1 MIITKYECFLEWR
14 NDFKIINQVSSLM
27 LLCVVWGSI
36 LYVWWGDAGDSDD
49 VPRRNANDMMESS
62 GI

>member
-27 LLCVVWGSI
+27 LLCGGPYYMLGVVI
-36 LYVWWGDAGDSDD
+36 LVIA
-49 VPRRNANDMMESS
+49 MMFQGEMQMT
-62 GI
+62 